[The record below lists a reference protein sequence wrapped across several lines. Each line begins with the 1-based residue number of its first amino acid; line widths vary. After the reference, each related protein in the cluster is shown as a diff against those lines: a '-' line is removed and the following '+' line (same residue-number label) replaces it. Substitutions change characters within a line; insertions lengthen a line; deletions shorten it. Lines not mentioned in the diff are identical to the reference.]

1 MKGKL
6 IVFRVY
12 KNAEKGTT
20 NSLTVV
26 NRFVQ
31 KFYGQDTTNHNG
43 KYRHHRRGLL
53 EDVPHVKLARSVI
66 IVREVDLERVE
77 NFLAEYGAEV
87 CVREVVLTFDD
98 ERILNKEN

>member
-1 MKGKL
+1 MG
-6 IVFRVY
+6 
-12 KNAEKGTT
+12 N
-20 NSLTVV
+20 
-26 NRFVQ
+26 
-31 KFYGQDTTNHNG
+31 
-43 KYRHHRRGLL
+43 RHHRRGLL

-66 IVREVDLERVE
+66 IVREVDLEKVE

>member
-1 MKGKL
+1 MIIDL
-6 IVFRVY
+6 Y
-12 KNAEKGTT
+12 KNSTT
-20 NSLTVV
+20 KILLIIMGN
-26 NRFVQ
+26 
-31 KFYGQDTTNHNG
+31 
-43 KYRHHRRGLL
+43 RHHRRGLL

-66 IVREVDLERVE
+66 IVREVDLEKVE